1 MGTLRRL
8 VLASLLGVSL
18 AARAAEPA
26 AERPWF
32 HLGPLRIRDLT
43 PFGILRM
50 DFLPAH
56 AVSATPGTWALEF
69 NASYQNTWV
78 LSDNVTQYLRT
89 KGGGG
94 RVKYDDSD
102 IAAILALPGEAYI
115 VDGE

>member
-18 AARAAEPA
+18 AARAAEPP
-26 AERPWF
+26 AEHPWF

-56 AVSATPGTWALEF
+56 AVTATPGTWALEL

-78 LSDNVTQYLRT
+78 LSDNVVDYLKT
-89 KGGGG
+89 KGGGK
-94 RVKYDDSD
+94 RVRYDASTVTD
-102 IAAILALPGEAYI
+102 ILALPGEAYI
-115 VDGE
+115 VD